1 MGSKTATSNRN
12 AERQANTAEL
22 MSNIMAPGAG
32 EISKAR
38 EKQLQDAANFGRG
51 VQFIPGSPTVKGVMQ
66 IDPATGEKKPV
77 YRTGTTAA
85 DFTGKIIANQ
95 PTVGELFG
103 DIGRGLMGGQ
113 ADTPQFNLP
122 TSRPGTPTQDFAN
135 MLPTP
140 QRSEGIIPALLN
152 TGGIG
157 GLALNIVQDLFGK
170 GKNFL
175 FPEEEEEDTFSSAAD
190 AMGGAAAIN
199 LGDIRTQRNL
209 AGTTGDEI
217 DQLTQREVGPT
228 VDLRTPTIEELV
240 TTPVSQTG
248 ETTSPTIA
256 DYLSSGFGGAR
267 PSENALFNP
276 QEGFMYPKDYTLP
289 FTNIEVPSLGRAI
302 ESAVTG
308 GQGFDA
314 EMNLT
319 PEGDILY
326 NKLIEEF
333 DFTPEDA
340 IERIKVMDRSGL
352 RNSGIPLY
360 ADGGL
365 TKTVAPQEGP
375 MSTGVASLLKKK

>member
-12 AERQANTAEL
+12 AERQANTAAL

-32 EISKAR
+32 EISKKR
-38 EKQLQDAANFGRG
+38 EAELQAAANFGRG
-51 VQFIPGSPTVKGVMQ
+51 VQFKPGSPYVGGDNVFR
-66 IDPATGEKKPV
+66 IDPATGEKKRV
-77 YRTGTTAA
+77 MRTGTTAA
-85 DFTGKIIANQ
+85 DFTGNIIANQ

-157 GLALNIVQDLFGK
+157 GLALNIIQDLFGK

-190 AMGGAAAIN
+190 AMGGAAVSIPQGRGFVPEGFTFPTN
-199 LGDIRTQRNL
+199 I
-209 AGTTGDEI
+209 
-217 DQLTQREVGPT
+217 QREAGPT
-228 VDLRTPTIEELV
+228 VDSRTPTIEERV

-248 ETTSPTIA
+248 ETTDQGVYETGSNLLGVGPEMGVFNVPG
-256 DYLSSGFGGAR
+256 DRGSGFT
-267 PSENALFNP
+267 PAL
-276 QEGFMYPKDYTLP
+276 ETY
-289 FTNIEVPSLGRAI
+289 
-302 ESAVTG
+302 
-308 GQGFDA
+308 
-314 EMNLT
+314 
-319 PEGDILY
+319 Y
-326 NKLIEEF
+326 NNLIEQGVS
-333 DFTPEDA
+333 PEEA
-340 IERIKVMDRSGL
+340 LKQTNVLSAYG
-352 RNSGIPLY
+352 Y
-360 ADGGL
+360 KDGGL

-375 MSTGVASLLKKK
+375 MSAGVASLFKNK

>member
-1 MGSKTATSNRN
+1 MGSKTAKANRN

-32 EISKAR
+32 EISKKR
-38 EKQLQDAANFGRG
+38 EAELQAAANFGRG
-51 VQFIPGSPTVKGVMQ
+51 VQFIEGSPTVKGLTQ
-66 IDPATGEKKPV
+66 IDPVTGEKKPV

-95 PTVGELFG
+95 PTMGELFG

-135 MLPTP
+135 MLPAP
-140 QRSEGIIPALLN
+140 QKTQGIIPALLN

-170 GKNFL
+170 GKNFF

-190 AMGGAAAIN
+190 AMGGAAVSIPQGRGFVPEGFTFPTN
-199 LGDIRTQRNL
+199 I
-209 AGTTGDEI
+209 
-217 DQLTQREVGPT
+217 QREAGPT

-248 ETTSPTIA
+248 ETTDS
-256 DYLSSGFGGAR
+256 R
-267 PSENALFNP
+267 PPVYELGNNRVGLGPELRVFNP
-276 QEGFMYPKDYTLP
+276 EQSFMYPEEYTLP
-289 FTNIEVPSLGRAI
+289 FTDIQIPSVGRAI

-314 EMNLT
+314 TMNLT
-319 PEGDILY
+319 PAGQSYYDS
-326 NKLIEEF
+326 LIEQGMSPVE
-333 DFTPEDA
+333 A
-340 IERIKVMDRSGL
+340 AQQVKVLAGY
-352 RNSGIPLY
+352 GY
-360 ADGGL
+360 KDGGL

-375 MSTGVASLLKKK
+375 MSAGVASLFKNK